1 MVDRK
6 NVARKAIAV
15 PLVFLFMNLVFLIW
29 AQEVYWNL
37 ATLVPIALLSAVI
50 CFDVGIR
57 SVSAKPDKY
66 SRVILSISFL
76 LFPLMVALPYFELRY
91 LTAVYFPAITGV
103 LLLAGLVMQLM
114 GAVILPASRL
124 QIGRFGGA
132 KIAIEEDHRLVTN
145 GMYRYV
151 RNPQYLGMTLLLFG
165 YALSLG
171 GPIVGSITAIG
182 LLWIMHSRIKV
193 EEELLLSTFGDEYR
207 EYMKRTWRLVPH
219 IY

>member
-1 MVDRK
+1 VVDRK

>member
-15 PLVFLFMNLVFLIW
+15 PLVFLFMNSVFLIW

>member
-15 PLVFLFMNLVFLIW
+15 PLVFLFMNSVFLIW

-76 LFPLMVALPYFELRY
+76 LFPLMVALPYFEFRY

-103 LLLAGLVMQLM
+103 LLLAGLVMQLI

-145 GMYRYV
+145 GMYRYI

-171 GPIVGSITAIG
+171 GPICGFITAIG
-182 LLWIMHSRIKV
+182 LLWIMRSRIKV

>member
-1 MVDRK
+1 VVDRK

-15 PLVFLFMNLVFLIW
+15 PLVFLFMNSVFLIW

-145 GMYRYV
+145 GMYRYI

-182 LLWIMHSRIKV
+182 LLGIMHSRIKV

>member
-66 SRVILSISFL
+66 SRVVLSISFL

-145 GMYRYV
+145 GMYRYI

-182 LLWIMHSRIKV
+182 LLGIMHSRIKV

>member
-15 PLVFLFMNLVFLIW
+15 PLVFLFMNSVFLIW
-29 AQEVYWNL
+29 TQEVYWNL

-145 GMYRYV
+145 GMYRYI

-171 GPIVGSITAIG
+171 GSIVGSITAIG